1 MGGANLSLVSS
12 TRAGPM
18 DVTEDVCVRAEFH
31 LTWTP
36 SPSQGGYNE
45 SVCFVATSA
54 DTGLCPDVSRGS
66 REHCMRLVVRR
77 CWYALQKDQQLQEIA
92 SMFKVDWMRIW
103 SLNANLTHP
112 DYLVYGGQTLMIGH
126 LYSTL
131 SNEFP

>member
-1 MGGANLSLVSS
+1 MALSIS
-12 TRAGPM
+12 PM

-77 CWYALQKDQQLQEIA
+77 CRYALQKDQQLQEIA

-103 SLNANLTHP
+103 SLNANLVCP
-112 DYLVYGGQTLMIGH
+112 CIVCVCARACVRFMSLRVIACARV
-126 LYSTL
+126 
-131 SNEFP
+131 